1 MTATDG
7 SKRGDERPKKE
18 KKKDDEGRMSLVEH
32 LTELRTRLIR
42 SVIAIAV
49 GAVVGWFLFPEII
62 DLILNPYCDT
72 LPEGSQASQDCDL
85 RVDEPLE
92 ALSTRMM
99 VAGYVGVGLAVPV
112 WLWQAWRFIAPGLY
126 PHERRHGITFV
137 ALGVLLFVAGA
148 LLAFWTLPRALEFLI
163 DIGGQDFR
171 AEFRARA
178 YIEFVIK
185 MMLAFGLGFEFPLLL
200 VFLQILGIVQHES
213 LARQRRLAI
222 VGIVILVAVIT
233 PSGDP
238 ISLLALAGP
247 MYLFY
252 EGAIIFGKLR
262 GRRRA
267 KANA

>member
-1 MTATDG
+1 MTATEEPSKGREDG
-7 SKRGDERPKKE
+7 PQDPKKAN
-18 KKKDDEGRMSLVEH
+18 DEGRMSLVEH

-49 GAVVGWFLFPEII
+49 GAVVGWIFFPQII
-62 DLILNPYCDT
+62 EFILEPYCDSISDSER
-72 LPEGSQASQDCDL
+72 PDCTL

-92 ALSTRMM
+92 SLSTRMM
-99 VAGYVGVGLAVPV
+99 VAGYVGIGLAVPV

-137 ALGVLLFVAGA
+137 MLGVFLFAAGA
-148 LLAFWTLPRALEFLI
+148 SLAFWTLPRALEFLI
-163 DIGGQDFR
+163 EIGGPDFY

-185 MMLAFGLGFEFPLLL
+185 MMLAFGLGFEFPLVL
-200 VFLQILGIVQHES
+200 VFLQILGVVTPEA

-238 ISLLALAGP
+238 ISLIALAGP

-262 GRRRA
+262 NRRRSRVDA
-267 KANA
+267 

>member
-1 MTATDG
+1 MTAA
-7 SKRGDERPKKE
+7 PAA
-18 KKKDDEGRMSLVEH
+18 EGRMSLVEH
-32 LTELRTRLIR
+32 LTELRTRIIR
-42 SVIAIAV
+42 SVLAIAA
-49 GAVVGWFLFPEII
+49 GAVIGWIFYPQVIEFVLEPYRE
-62 DLILNPYCDT
+62 LNPVT
-72 LPEGSQASQDCDL
+72 PEL

-99 VAGYVGVGLAVPV
+99 VAGYIGIMLAVPV
-112 WLWQAWRFIAPGLY
+112 WLWQAWRFISPGLY
-126 PHERRHGITFV
+126 PHEKRHGVTFV
-137 ALGVLLFVAGA
+137 ALGVVLFASGA
-148 LLAFWTLPRALEFLI
+148 SLAFWTLPRALEFLTE
-163 DIGGQDFR
+163 IGGPDLIT
-171 AEFRARA
+171 EFRARA

-200 VFLQILGIVQHES
+200 VFLQILGLVSHDT
-213 LARQRRLAI
+213 LAKQRRLAI

-262 GRRRA
+262 NRRQA
-267 KANA
+267 KADKSNSAA

>member
-1 MTATDG
+1 MTATEG
-7 SKRGDERPKKE
+7 SKRDDERPKKE
-18 KKKDDEGRMSLVEH
+18 KKQDEGRMSLVEH
-32 LTELRTRLIR
+32 LTELRTRIIR

-49 GAVVGWFLFPEII
+49 GAVVGWIFFPQII
-62 DLILNPYCDT
+62 DFILEPYCDSIADNAR
-72 LPEGSQASQDCDL
+72 PDCTL

-92 ALSTRMM
+92 SLSTRMM
-99 VAGYVGVGLAVPV
+99 VAGYVGIGLAVPV

-137 ALGVLLFVAGA
+137 FLGVILFASGA
-148 LLAFWTLPRALEFLI
+148 ALAFWTLPRALEFLI
-163 DIGGQDFR
+163 DIGGPDFF

-238 ISLLALAGP
+238 ISLIALAGP

-262 GRRRA
+262 DRRRR

>member
-1 MTATDG
+1 MTATEG
-7 SKRGDERPKKE
+7 SKRDDERPKKE
-18 KKKDDEGRMSLVEH
+18 KKQDEGRMSLVEH
-32 LTELRTRLIR
+32 LTELRTRIIR

-49 GAVVGWFLFPEII
+49 GAVVGWIFFPQII
-62 DLILNPYCDT
+62 DFILEPYCDSIADNAR
-72 LPEGSQASQDCDL
+72 PDCTL

-92 ALSTRMM
+92 SLSTRMM
-99 VAGYVGVGLAVPV
+99 VAGYVGIGLAVPV

-137 ALGVLLFVAGA
+137 FLGVILFASGA
-148 LLAFWTLPRALEFLI
+148 ALAFWTLPRALEFLI
-163 DIGGQDFR
+163 DIGGPDFF

-262 GRRRA
+262 SRRRA

>member
-1 MTATDG
+1 MTTTEG
-7 SKRGDERPKKE
+7 SRRGDDRPKKQ
-18 KKKDDEGRMSLVEH
+18 KKNDEGRMSLVEH
-32 LTELRTRLIR
+32 LTELRTRIIR

-49 GAVVGWFLFPEII
+49 GAVIGWIFFPQVI
-62 DLILNPYCDT
+62 DFILAPYCDSIADT
-72 LPEGSQASQDCDL
+72 ARPECSL

-92 ALSTRMM
+92 SLSTRMM
-99 VAGYVGVGLAVPV
+99 VAGYVGIGLAVPV
-112 WLWQAWRFIAPGLY
+112 WLWQAWRFVAPGLY
-126 PHERRHGITFV
+126 PHERRHGVTFV
-137 ALGVLLFVAGA
+137 TLGVLLFAAGA
-148 LLAFWTLPRALEFLI
+148 SLAFWTLPRALEFLI
-163 DIGGQDFR
+163 DIGGPDFY

-185 MMLAFGLGFEFPLLL
+185 MMLAFGLGFEFPLVL
-200 VFLQILGIVQHES
+200 VFLQILGVVSHQA

-222 VGIVILVAVIT
+222 VGIVVLVAVIT

-262 GRRRA
+262 DRRRR

>member
-1 MTATDG
+1 MTATEG
-7 SKRGDERPKKE
+7 SKRDDERPKKE
-18 KKKDDEGRMSLVEH
+18 KKQDEGRMSLVEH
-32 LTELRTRLIR
+32 LTELRTRIIR

-49 GAVVGWFLFPEII
+49 GAVVGWIFFPQII
-62 DLILNPYCDT
+62 DFILEPYCDSIADNAR
-72 LPEGSQASQDCDL
+72 PDCTL

-92 ALSTRMM
+92 SLSTRMM
-99 VAGYVGVGLAVPV
+99 VAGYVGIGLAVPV

-137 ALGVLLFVAGA
+137 FLGVILFASGA
-148 LLAFWTLPRALEFLI
+148 ALAFWTLPRALEFLI
-163 DIGGQDFR
+163 DIGGPDFF

-185 MMLAFGLGFEFPLLL
+185 MMLAFGLGFEFPLVL
-200 VFLQILGIVQHES
+200 VFLQILGVVTHQA
-213 LARQRRLAI
+213 LAKQRRLAI

-238 ISLLALAGP
+238 ISLIALAGP

-262 GRRRA
+262 SRRRA